1 MPSGVMRIFGRST
14 KTQLAV
20 LGIVLA
26 ALGAAGAFGVMLLPN
41 EDPASLIGNPAKA
54 DYYGGVSVWAIFGFL
69 MVTVAGILVLGI
81 AFTGLPFVHMAKYHM
96 GVFYVSIFSLVLI
109 PSAFALNR
117 GLTLMADAKTDTLFA
132 ADLTGTTFTS
142 PAGLVATGLA
152 AALVGICLF
161 IIAVNLLP
169 LAAVSFRPSLVRGAA
184 IAGIVLVVVV
194 ITTYSIIPG
203 LVALDFDY
211 GTGKVGAVGFE
222 EFEPQDI
229 HMTPGWLKWLSSGE
243 YRSTYG
249 TMSFRL
255 SLLSLLV
262 FISIVISVLGFIGLA
277 LYSANERKP
286 QAYNLTMAPIAVI
299 ALAVLALLFYFTYSG
314 AVGDMAERL
323 NVATENTKITY
334 AGGDMTVAL
343 AMLCIIMGVGV
354 FYTIT
359 LKDWLASMSKSKKL
373 RDPISMSSLVDPPSG
388 LPPPPTGWP
397 ARWNRMSTNNYIVV
411 TVAVIL
417 VFGGLI
423 GGVRVKGAEGGSSEF
438 NPTKDTETVVL
449 DELPDMQRTFD
460 YSDYAAEGAT
470 RTFLWQA
477 DGVWFIKGMTLQ
489 ISWTD
494 EEPMP
499 RHENQPDTFEGA
511 VNSTT
516 GESVS
521 QTGASIAST
530 RTGQLTTYIE
540 FEKYILTTDVTGLE
554 LPEGAVSGSVTVN
567 ITCVEALDSEPI
579 GVGILVFPDDGNDFT
594 AQLIVDYKLYEKK

>member
-20 LGIVLA
+20 LGIVLV

-117 GLTLMADAKTDTLFA
+117 GLTLMANAKTDTLFA
-132 ADLTGTTFTS
+132 ADLNGATFTS

-161 IIAVNLLP
+161 VIAVNLLP
-169 LAAVSFRPSLVRGAA
+169 LAAVSFRPSLVRGATV
-184 IAGIVLVVVV
+184 AGIVLVVV
-194 ITTYSIIPG
+194 IIATYSIIPG
-203 LVALDFDY
+203 LIALNFDHEL
-211 GTGKVGAVGFE
+211 GKVGAVGFE
-222 EFEPQDI
+222 EFEPQDVQ
-229 HMTPGWLKWLSSGE
+229 MTPGWLKWLSSGE

-249 TMSFRL
+249 SMSSRLTML
-255 SLLSLLV
+255 SLFLFLSV
-262 FISIVISVLGFIGLA
+262 VVSVVGFIGLA
-277 LYSANERKP
+277 LYAANERKSHV
-286 QAYNLTMAPIAVI
+286 YSLTMTPIAAI
-299 ALAVLALLFYFTYSG
+299 ALAVLGIILCVAYSSALSG
-314 AVGDMAERL
+314 MAERL
-323 NVATENTKITY
+323 NVSSEVTRIQYQPGNMVIGMGLMVVILGA
-334 AGGDMTVAL
+334 VA
-343 AMLCIIMGVGV
+343 
-354 FYTIT
+354 FYVIT

-373 RDPISMSSLVDPPSG
+373 RDPISMSSMVDPPSG

-397 ARWNRMSTNNYIVV
+397 ARWNRMSVNNYIVV
-411 TVAVIL
+411 GVALIL

-438 NPTKDTETVVL
+438 NPIKDTETVVL

-460 YSDYAAEGAT
+460 FSDYAAEGAT
-470 RTFLWQA
+470 RGFLWQA
-477 DGVWFIKGMTLQ
+477 DGVWFIKGMTLR

-511 VNSTT
+511 INATT
-516 GESVS
+516 GESAS

-554 LPEGAVSGSVTVN
+554 LPVGAVSGSITVN

-579 GVGILVFPDDGNDFT
+579 GIGILTFTDDGNDFT